1 MESTPENFSAPK
13 HEHDEFLLSVSGS
26 TYQAYSYNDS
36 RNMAVDDH
44 KYGNVDFEN
53 APMPPEQADASQN
66 PPEGLLFNNAANQVT
81 QRSSSAEGRPARQ
94 VEDNAVPSRVL
105 HVRNLVPEATEN
117 NIFELGK
124 NFGTVT
130 NCLMLQGK
138 GQALLE
144 METIQ
149 EATDVL
155 QYFQEH
161 RPLVCGKPVY
171 VQFST
176 RPEIRVQKP
185 GHKRGENDGREPNA
199 NIPPSN
205 ILLASIH
212 NMLYPIAIDVFHTL
226 FSKFGFVEKI
236 VTFKKNNILQAM
248 IQYPNVV
255 CAASALKALNNQ
267 DIYDNCCTLRIT
279 YSTTKEL
286 NVKYNNDR
294 SRDYTSLY
302 QGAENG
308 GQGAPSKVSLMEQ
321 YFGGNNFAG
330 NRQWSNN
337 SSMYS
342 EGNYGGNDHM
352 HGHHPHERD
361 MGMDMPHP
369 QMAMHGDMSHDMG
382 HGKRG
387 NGMDHGPMHGVKNH
401 PNSANGKNSQ
411 NCVLICS
418 NLNEERITCDSLF
431 TLFGVYA
438 DVQRVKILYNKKDT
452 ALIQVANP
460 QQAQLA
466 INHLNGETL
475 YGKDLYVSLSHHCQ
489 VSLPRDGSDESS
501 MLNKDFS
508 FSAHHRFR
516 VAGSKNYKN
525 IAPPGET
532 LHLSNISEEVS
543 DDDITQEFSAYGTVT
558 AFRFFPPSATKSGS
572 KRMALVKMGSVQEAV
587 EALIGMHNHVLF
599 GHELKVSFSKTPYK
613 ELHNAE

>member
-1 MESTPENFSAPK
+1 MESTPENYPVQG
-13 HEHDEFLLSVSGS
+13 HEHEEFLLSVSGS
-26 TYQAYSYNDS
+26 TYPSYSYNDS
-36 RNMAVDDH
+36 RNMAVDDL
-44 KYGNVDFEN
+44 KYGGSVDFQN
-53 APMPPEQADASQN
+53 APMPDGAQN
-66 PPEGLLFNNAANQVT
+66 PPPEGLLFNNASSNQM
-81 QRSSSAEGRPARQ
+81 QRNIESRSTRSVGE
-94 VEDNAVPSRVL
+94 ENSIPSRVL
-105 HVRNLVPEATEN
+105 HIRNLPAEATESD
-117 NIFELGK
+117 ILEMGK
-124 NFGTVT
+124 NFGTAT

-144 METIQ
+144 MASAQ

-155 QYFQEH
+155 QYFQDH
-161 RPLVCGKPVY
+161 RPTVCGKLVY
-171 VQFST
+171 MQYST
-176 RPEIRVQKP
+176 RPEIRMQKP
-185 GHKRGENDGREPNA
+185 GGKRGDGDLRDVGA

-212 NMLYPIAIDVFHTL
+212 NMIYPISIDIFHTL

-286 NVKYNNDR
+286 NVKYNNER
-294 SRDYTSLY
+294 SRDYTSMY
-302 QGAENG
+302 QSENG
-308 GQGAPSKVSLMEQ
+308 ASNTASKVSLMEQ
-321 YFGGNNFAG
+321 YFGNNYGNNRPWG
-330 NRQWSNN
+330 SSNT

-342 EGNYGGNDHM
+342 EGTYGGDDSSAHM
-352 HGHHPHERD
+352 AQMQSSSMGAGISGDVMGSGHPS
-361 MGMDMPHP
+361 
-369 QMAMHGDMSHDMG
+369 MSSG
-382 HGKRG
+382 GKRG
-387 NGMDHGPMHGVKNH
+387 SLGEAGKQH
-401 PNSANGKNSQ
+401 PQAMNGKNGQ

-431 TLFGVYA
+431 TVFGVYA

-475 YGKDLYVSLSHHCQ
+475 YGKDLYVSLSHHSQ

-501 MLNKDFS
+501 ALNKDYTFS
-508 FSAHHRFR
+508 PHHRFR

-525 IAPPGET
+525 IAPPGDT
-532 LHLSNISEEVS
+532 LHLSNISEEVT

-558 AFRFFPPSATKSGS
+558 AFRFFPASATKSGT

-613 ELHNAE
+613 ELHNND